1 MERDVRT
8 GGRHGW
14 TGADEKGAKERAALQ
29 SWLAGG
35 FQALAVGTL
44 SAVGSAGG
52 HDESLADQVAW
63 SLDA

>member
-8 GGRHGW
+8 GDRHGW

-35 FQALAVGTL
+35 FQALAVGTV

-52 HDESLADQVAW
+52 PDEI
-63 SLDA
+63 